1 MRRFSA
7 ASLVLG
13 VLVLVPSLAF
23 AQATI
28 TGVVK
33 DASGGVLPGVTVEA
47 SSPTL
52 IERVRSATTDG
63 AGQFRIV
70 DLRNGSYTVTF
81 SLPGFTTVKREGIE
95 LSGTFVAVVNTDLKV
110 GTLQETI
117 VVTGQTPIVDVQSVN
132 RQTTMDNELINAIP
146 AARSYG
152 GLMTLM
158 PNTVVQGGAA
168 SNAQVVPNMVVFGG
182 AGGRSNEGRLQVD
195 GLSVG
200 TAFNGAGVSAYV
212 ADVNNAQE
220 VVLTA
225 SGGMGE
231 AETGGPVLNLVPKE
245 GGNRIAGQLYASQV
259 TKGMVGSNYTDDL
272 KARGLTTPG
281 GFTSVF
287 DYSAGVGG
295 PIKRDK
301 IWWFLQLR
309 NEGYEQ
315 RIPGMFANV
324 DPTAWFYVPDRSRP
338 AFGAAKFQTS
348 ALRLTAQLS
357 NKHRVT
363 GLWDEQTPCEGAGL
377 TADSEACRHSK
388 PGQIIC
394 AGASPTPS
402 CSATSA
408 PETGA
413 LRDVGQRIQQARWT
427 SPQTNRLLLEAGFG
441 TYMSRWGGEPM
452 PGADPNLIRTTDQCT
467 IGAGVAGQP
476 CEHGIANLTY
486 RATSWST
493 AWVLVANYRASA
505 SYLAGRHALKV
516 GYQGSHLGDDR
527 TAFLNNQFVTYRF
540 NNGVPNQVTQNINNF
555 KLLQR
560 VRTTAFYAQDSWTL
574 KRATFQG
581 AVRYDHAWSY
591 FPEQTIPSQRFF
603 PTAKTFPFTEGA
615 SYNDLSPRGGI
626 AFDVFGNGKTS
637 AKFNFGRYLEAAQ
650 NGGFFITN
658 NPTNR
663 LSTTSARTWTDNDRD
678 FVVDCDLSSQAAQ
691 SPATT
696 GSIDACGVGNAN
708 FGTLVAS
715 STLDPALISGWGVR
729 TGDWQWGASVQHEVM
744 PRVSA
749 ELSYQ
754 RRWLINFTATD
765 NRNVSASDYSAFALN
780 VPTDPR
786 LPNSGDGQITGL
798 YNVTADANTRLTDNF
813 VTLADRL
820 GSYSQPT
827 NSVALNITARPRI
840 GLTLQGGFNYAK
852 TSTDYC
858 EVRSAI
864 PEWTVLG
871 AQSPTNPWCAY
882 STSLLRTTALGSYV
896 VPKLDVQVAFTFR
909 SDAGASLAANY
920 VASNAETTLGRP
932 FAGASQTITVN
943 LVEPGTLY
951 GDRVNQFDMRVA
963 KNIRIGRTR
972 TNVGFDLTNLLNSN
986 PVLTY
991 NEAFSTSTNTWLRPN
1006 SVLQP
1011 RLVKFSAQ
1019 LNF

>member
-1 MRRFSA
+1 MRRFRVA
-7 ASLVLG
+7 LARASVLLA
-13 VLVLVPSLAF
+13 VLVLAPSVAF

-33 DASGGVLPGVTVEA
+33 DTSGALLPGVTVEA
-47 SSPTL
+47 ASPNL
-52 IERVRSATTDG
+52 IERVRSTVTDA

-70 DLRNGSYTVTF
+70 DLRNGTYSVTF
-81 SLPGFTTVKREGIE
+81 SLPGFSAVKRDGVE
-95 LSGTFVAVVNTDLKV
+95 LSGAFVAVINVELKV

-117 VVTGQTPIVDVQSVN
+117 VVTGETPIVDVQSTA

-152 GLMTLM
+152 GLLTLM

-220 VVLTA
+220 VVLIA

-245 GGNRIAGQLYASQV
+245 GGNRISGQLYGSQV
-259 TKGMVGSNYTDDL
+259 TKGMVSSNYTDDL

-281 GFTSVF
+281 GFTSVY
-287 DYSAGVGG
+287 DYNVGIGG
-295 PIKRDK
+295 PIKKDRV
-301 IWWFLQLR
+301 WWFLQVR

-338 AFGAAKFQTS
+338 AFGAANFRTT
-348 ALRLTAQLS
+348 ALRVTSQLS
-357 NKHRVT
+357 AKHRVT
-363 GLWDEQTPCEGAGL
+363 ALWDEQTPCEGAGL
-377 TADSEACRHSK
+377 TDDSDACRHSK

-394 AGASPTPS
+394 AGASPTPA
-402 CSATSA
+402 CSPTSA

-467 IGAGVAGQP
+467 TGAGVAGQP

-505 SYLAGRHALKV
+505 SYLVGRHTMKV
-516 GYQGSHLGDDR
+516 GWQGSHLGDDR

-540 NNGVPNQVTQNINNF
+540 NNGVPNQVTQNINHF

-560 VRTTAFYAQDSWTL
+560 VRTSAFYAQDSWTL
-574 KRATFQG
+574 GRATFQG
-581 AVRYDHAWSY
+581 ALRMDHAWSY

-603 PTAKTFPFTEGA
+603 PTARTFEFTEGA
-615 SYNDLSPRGGI
+615 SYNDISPRGGV

-658 NPTNR
+658 NPTGR
-663 LSTTSARTWTDNDRD
+663 LSTTVARTWTDNDRD
-678 FVVDCDLSSQAAQ
+678 FVVDCDLLSQTAQ

-696 GSIDACGVGNAN
+696 GSIDTCGAGSPN
-708 FGTLVAS
+708 FGTSVVS
-715 STLDPALISGWGVR
+715 STLDPTLQSGWGVR
-729 TGDWQWGASVQHEVM
+729 TGDWQWGASIQHEVM
-744 PRVSA
+744 ARVSA

-754 RRWLINFTATD
+754 RRWLLNFSATD
-765 NRNVSASDYSAFALN
+765 NRSVAASDYSSFALN
-780 VPTDPR
+780 VPADSR
-786 LPNSGDGQITGL
+786 LPDGGGGQITGL
-798 YNVTADANTRLTDNF
+798 YNVTPEAFTRPTDNF
-813 VTLADRL
+813 VTLADRF
-820 GSYSQPT
+820 GGQT
-827 NSVALNITARPRI
+827 QATDSVALNVTARPRI
-840 GLTLQGGFNYAK
+840 GVTLQGGFNYAK
-852 TSTDYC
+852 TNFDSC
-858 EVRSAI
+858 AVKAVLPESA
-864 PEWTVLG
+864 
-871 AQSPTNPWCAY
+871 PTNPYCDFA
-882 STSLLRTTALGSYV
+882 TSILRATALGSYI
-896 VPKLDVQVAFTFR
+896 VPKVDVQVAFTFR
-909 SDAGASLAANY
+909 SDRGASLGANY
-920 VASNAETTLGRP
+920 VAANSQTTLGRP

-943 LVEPGTLY
+943 LIEPGTLY
-951 GDRVNQFDMRVA
+951 GDRVNQFDIRLA
-963 KNIRIGRTR
+963 KNLRFGGTR
-972 TNVGFDLTNLLNSN
+972 TNVGFDIQNVLNAN

-991 NEAFSTSTNTWLRPN
+991 NEAFSTTTNTWLRPN

-1011 RLVKFSAQ
+1011 RLLKFSAQ
-1019 LNF
+1019 FNF